1 MRSEGKKPKHGE
13 NAGPEERRGRG
24 FGSARPPEQE
34 SAAWEEL
41 NIVEEGGE
49 PEEDSE
55 AEETEA
61 PREKRGRFRRQWK
74 HRPKWRPA
82 FSSVH
87 DFLNSILSFRLL
99 FEVFVQRVRWLFAVG
114 VVCTLVFMFVLTTV
128 KSFGASTTMSLN
140 YEESVT
146 GKTPNGARFS
156 ESEFL
161 TQEYLEAILQA
172 TGLQDDLT
180 TADLADCISISPT
193 TSRIVTKEDDYYIS
207 SSYYL
212 SVKLPWTLWGKI
224 TVQDFL
230 DEICRVCLKRF
241 TADYR
246 VNATSLDIDDDYSDM
261 DYEEIGSYFSM
272 MIDRVNNY
280 LTVRND
286 QDGSY
291 LSDSG
296 QSYSAIKKQVQN
308 LNGYTLREYQS
319 YIWEKGVA
327 KDNSRCI
334 DDLNELNRTLRWDE
348 MSDSQKSAIY
358 MTILDNYNNKMVSSV
373 LIPTYDNDGAFYMS
387 RTKIGIDDL
396 ALQANGLLS
405 SAVEAQKSIATNN
418 SKVTALEQPTESHE
432 VQTAQAMVDNIT
444 RQLADIVSATR
455 ELDADCYAQR
465 IRSYLVFSEPQR
477 SFMQRY
483 NVKRS
488 VMLAALVC
496 AVCYLG
502 AVVQVCVRRQ
512 RQRMENE

>member
-1 MRSEGKKPKHGE
+1 MRFAGKKPKHGE

-24 FGSARPPEQE
+24 GASARPPEQE
-34 SAAWEEL
+34 SAAWAEL

-49 PEEDSE
+49 
-55 AEETEA
+55 AEEPEA
-61 PREKRGRFRRQWK
+61 PREKRRRFRRQWK

-87 DFLNSILSFRLL
+87 DFLDSILSFRLL

-230 DEICRVCLKRF
+230 DEICRVYLKRF

-291 LSDSG
+291 LSASG

-396 ALQANGLLS
+396 ALQANELLS

-418 SKVTALEQPTESHE
+418 TKVTALEQSTESHE
-432 VQTAQAMVDNIT
+432 VQMAQAMVDNIT
-444 RQLADIVSATR
+444 QQLADIVSATR

-465 IRSYLVFSEPQR
+465 IRSYLMFSEPQR

-502 AVVQVCVRRQ
+502 AVVQACVRRQ

>member
-24 FGSARPPEQE
+24 SGSARPPEQE

-49 PEEDSE
+49 LEEDSE
-55 AEETEA
+55 AGETEA

-291 LSDSG
+291 LSASG

-308 LNGYTLREYQS
+308 LQGYTLREYQS